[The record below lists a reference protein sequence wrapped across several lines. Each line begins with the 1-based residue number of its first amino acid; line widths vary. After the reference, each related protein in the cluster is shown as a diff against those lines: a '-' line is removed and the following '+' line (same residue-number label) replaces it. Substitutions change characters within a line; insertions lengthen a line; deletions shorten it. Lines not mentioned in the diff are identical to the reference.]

1 MVLWCPILTLTT
13 NRQGVGMHSAGR
25 NFDLYDNSPQKM
37 LERAIAQLETAKVDP
52 HFFGTVKSD
61 RIAWYQREVDRWREV
76 VG

>member
-1 MVLWCPILTLTT
+1 M
-13 NRQGVGMHSAGR
+13 RSAGR
-25 NFDLYDNSPQKM
+25 NLDLYDDSPQKM

-61 RIAWYQREVDRWREV
+61 KIEWYQREVDRWREV